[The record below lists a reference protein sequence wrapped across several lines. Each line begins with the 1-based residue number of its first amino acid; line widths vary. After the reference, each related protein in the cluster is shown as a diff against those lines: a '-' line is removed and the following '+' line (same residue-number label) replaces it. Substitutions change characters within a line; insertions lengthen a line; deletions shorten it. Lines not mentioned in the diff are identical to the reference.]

1 MEVDARAILYMV
13 ANEFGLKRDS
23 FRERVKIQKVI
34 YLLQASG
41 IQLGY
46 GFGWYKYGPY
56 SQDLVNDA
64 YTVLGSRKSEY
75 ERAAREGSWDFSR
88 ETKDEFDKFRDC
100 LGKTLDSLEE
110 LELLASVRFVKNM
123 WLSDVKKEDFA
134 EDFKKRKKK
143 LCGGSEVTDPKINA
157 AFDMCNKH
165 FNN

>member
-13 ANEFGLKRDS
+13 AKKFGLKRDT
-23 FRERVKIQKVI
+23 FKERLKLQKVV

-75 ERAAREGSWDFSR
+75 ERAESKGNWGFSD
-88 ETKDEFDKFRDC
+88 ETEAEFTKFRGC
-100 LGKTLDSLEE
+100 LGKALDSLEE

-123 WLSDVKKEDFA
+123 WLSDVEKEDFA
-134 EDFKKRKKK
+134 EGFMKRKKK
-143 LCGGSEVTDPKINA
+143 LCENHEVTPEMINK
-157 AFDMCNKH
+157 AFDICNKH